1 MTEPLDFNRLE
12 QIIKRS
18 YQRPTLSGWHRRA
31 PETASLRADGFVVA
45 L

>member
-1 MTEPLDFNRLE
+1 MTKPVDFNRLE

-18 YQRPTLSGWHRRA
+18 YQRPEWHRRA
-31 PETASLRADGFVVA
+31 PETGSVRADGFVVA